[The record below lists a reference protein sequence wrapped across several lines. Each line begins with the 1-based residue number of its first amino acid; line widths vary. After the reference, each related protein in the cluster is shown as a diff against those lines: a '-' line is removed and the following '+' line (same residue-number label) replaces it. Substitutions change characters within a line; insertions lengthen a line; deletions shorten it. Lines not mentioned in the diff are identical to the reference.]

1 MTLTYK
7 ADVNCTLQ
15 APSRP
20 RLTLLRWRAPNS
32 FMANTLSCWINRV
45 VGTTLGQLEQKPPA
59 PWMLLVVCF
68 LVGGLRILLELF
80 LQNLKDVH
88 LPLFVHYSQFYIAGF
103 FLYKLWWPRLAQRT
117 WQNLF
122 WIGLIGLSAGVL
134 PPLLDFFWSGP
145 HRAMYTYP
153 INFDVLIFTFGRV
166 ATEHGAYEVSF
177 GEGSSVWLVILGI
190 TFYTAWRTG
199 SLWRSLVA
207 LVAGWASIQVIGF
220 GTFHAVRWLQVF
232 SHPQAST
239 AYQHNGIFVIALSIE
254 ALIFFLLGDPHRA
267 KSVAK
272 KAIHILP
279 FAFALLIGG
288 AAVGPLQGAHWTFA
302 TLIVILSAIVIVQND
317 VYDHEEDKAG
327 GYESGLSDSEAIF
340 GYILVLPLLLGA
352 FIVWPVAGTGLFVYY
367 LVWVPY
373 HHPSTRLKAVFPFPY
388 LVEGIAGALCVVIG
402 MSVTANDRV
411 PSLNEPSYG
420 WLVVLALLGFALSS
434 PFKDHK
440 DIKGDQ
446 AAGIDTVYVVS
457 LKNGISPARLQW
469 CIFSLVALNHLAVVG
484 CAIYMGAVLWVVTA
498 LE

>member
-1 MTLTYK
+1 
-7 ADVNCTLQ
+7 
-15 APSRP
+15 
-20 RLTLLRWRAPNS
+20 
-32 FMANTLSCWINRV
+32 MANTLSCWINRV

-80 LQNLKDVH
+80 LQNLKD
-88 LPLFVHYSQFYIAGF
+88 
-103 FLYKLWWPRLAQRT
+103 
-117 WQNLF
+117 
-122 WIGLIGLSAGVL
+122 
-134 PPLLDFFWSGP
+134 
-145 HRAMYTYP
+145 
-153 INFDVLIFTFGRV
+153 
-166 ATEHGAYEVSF
+166 
-177 GEGSSVWLVILGI
+177 
-190 TFYTAWRTG
+190 
-199 SLWRSLVA
+199 
-207 LVAGWASIQVIGF
+207 
-220 GTFHAVRWLQVF
+220 
-232 SHPQAST
+232 
-239 AYQHNGIFVIALSIE
+239 
-254 ALIFFLLGDPHRA
+254 
-267 KSVAK
+267 
-272 KAIHILP
+272 
-279 FAFALLIGG
+279 
-288 AAVGPLQGAHWTFA
+288 
-302 TLIVILSAIVIVQND
+302 
-317 VYDHEEDKAG
+317 
-327 GYESGLSDSEAIF
+327 
-340 GYILVLPLLLGA
+340 
-352 FIVWPVAGTGLFVYY
+352 Y